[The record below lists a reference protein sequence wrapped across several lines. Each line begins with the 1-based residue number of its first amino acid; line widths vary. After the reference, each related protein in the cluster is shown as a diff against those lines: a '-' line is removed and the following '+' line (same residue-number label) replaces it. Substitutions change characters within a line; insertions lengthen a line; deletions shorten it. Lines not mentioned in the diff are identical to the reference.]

1 MVALQKAHRL
11 KTYSDRLYA
20 DWYIRAEETTVDTA
34 NNRSYVSVAI
44 SIFCSD
50 GYKFSATNSG
60 SGLTGTSDTSFGYRT
75 YSSGETTL
83 ASGGFWVPHNDNGE
97 AAAHIYYLGST
108 TFGSRCSGD
117 FWLGL
122 TTIAR
127 ASQPSINTWPNNSP
141 DITAGAACT
150 IHMNKKSTFT
160 HTVKYSFGNKS
171 GTIATK
177 VVDNCSWTPPTSLL
191 DQIPTATVGYGAI
204 SVETYSGST
213 KIGETKSCGFTLHL
227 PSNPNPT
234 VGTIT
239 VTEQNAGVKAKNA
252 NITVQQISKK
262 LISVPVS
269 AKYSASIKSV
279 MCDGIELKNSNGTY
293 SGIVSN
299 KTSGTYTVTVIDSRG
314 LKSTGTISQ
323 TYYEYAKPFITATLK
338 RESETSAKGTLTVNG
353 TYSTILS
360 NTITMTIQR
369 NDASSATA
377 VTPSLSSGKI
387 SLRKAYTDLNYVQ
400 SFTVKVKVTDGFG
413 ETAEVMAT
421 LGTGQYAL
429 WMGKY
434 NVKVGGK
441 LNVGSDLT
449 VGGAIT
455 AKGNVT
461 ANGTIS
467 TPTGMSA
474 VNFRYKGAS
483 PAMHYVGSAWHLNG
497 TNGVDIKMN
506 STLSG
511 HRFSQVDVYD
521 PQYIEKLS
529 DGSAFPSVKI
539 KKKGRYLLPVTIHA
553 SNVSGN
559 SSYGYGFTVNRTDN
573 SGEWTM
579 NQYEIRFT
587 SYSCAASTA
596 FVKDLNEG
604 DIIRYQVFSDLT
616 RTCEYLQ
623 IGFIYLTDQ

>member
-1 MVALQKAHRL
+1 MVALQRAHRI

-20 DWYIRAEETTVDTA
+20 DWYIRAEETSVDTA

-97 AAAHIYYLGST
+97 AAAHIYYWGST
-108 TFGSRCSGD
+108 TFGSGCSGD

-141 DITAGAACT
+141 DITAGEACT

-177 VVDNCSWTPPTSLL
+177 VVDNCSWTPPTYLL
-191 DQIPTATVGYGAI
+191 DQIKDATVGYGAI

-213 KIGETKSCGFTLHL
+213 KIGETKSCGFNLHL
-227 PSNPNPT
+227 PNNSNPT

-239 VTEQNAGVKAKNA
+239 ATEQNAGVKAKNA
-252 NITVQQISKK
+252 NITVQSISKK

-293 SGIVSN
+293 SGTVSN
-299 KTSGTYTVTVIDSRG
+299 KTNGTYTVTVTDSRG
-314 LKSTGTISQ
+314 LKSTDTISQ

-338 RESETSAKGTLTVNG
+338 RESETSSKGTLTVNG

-369 NDASSATA
+369 NDTSSATA

-387 SLRKAYTDLNYVQ
+387 SLSKAYTDLNYVQ

-413 ETAEVMAT
+413 ETAEVTAT
-421 LGTGQYAL
+421 LGVGQYAL

-455 AKGNVT
+455 AKGN
-461 ANGTIS
+461 IS
-467 TPTGMSA
+467 TSA
-474 VNFRYKGAS
+474 EMISSSYRYKGAS
-483 PAMHYVGSAWHLNG
+483 PAAHLVGEGVYLNSHSN
-497 TNGVDIKMN
+497 TKMYTT
-506 STLSG
+506 SQLIS
-511 HRFSQVDVYD
+511 HRFTDVYVFD
-521 PQYIEKLS
+521 PLYFQLID
-529 DGSAFPSVKI
+529 DGDGYKKI
-539 KKKGRYLLPVTIHA
+539 KILKRGLYLIRCRVQGGSI
-553 SNVSGN
+553 SGN
-559 SSYGYGFTVNRTDN
+559 SSVYYGFTINATVGNGQWGWD
-573 SGEWTM
+573 
-579 NQYEIRFT
+579 QYDTRFT
-587 SYSCAASTA
+587 SWACSFTTA
-596 FVKDLNEG
+596 FTRILNAG
-604 DIIRYQVFSDLT
+604 DIILWQICGDNKREVEGFDLT
-616 RTCEYLQ
+616 
-623 IGFIYLTDQ
+623 FIYLTDQ